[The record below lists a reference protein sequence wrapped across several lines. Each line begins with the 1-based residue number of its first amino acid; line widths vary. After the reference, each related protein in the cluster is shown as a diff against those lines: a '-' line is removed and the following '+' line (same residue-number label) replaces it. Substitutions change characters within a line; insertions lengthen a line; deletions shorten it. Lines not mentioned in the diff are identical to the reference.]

1 MCLFMF
7 SKFRIINYRQWH
19 PIGFIDRKFNLFC
32 FVQIENNGREW
43 LSFLVLFLLR
53 HAVAKRKIVE
63 PFVGHHQR
71 RINFTHK
78 LSATII
84 KFINK
89 PKWLLSLSDFEI
101 FVVAFGLEL
110 VPNFFLNRLDAHS
123 LKRGKK
129 TGSIVKMTVHKIYFS
144 LTHSTVETFFCS
156 FGPEKR
162 EFFFVD
168 NEKEKNLFDL
178 GKVEQIDAEKNESPE
193 TKRSL
198 HKQFSIE
205 EKSLIC
211 CVFRWTKRKKSY
223 FK

>member
-32 FVQIENNGREW
+32 FVQIENNEREW

-129 TGSIVKMTVHKIYFS
+129 TGSIVKMTVYKIYFS
-144 LTHSTVETFFCS
+144 LTHSTVETFFVR
-156 FGPEKR
+156 PRKKR
-162 EFFFVD
+162 I
-168 NEKEKNLFDL
+168 LFL
-178 GKVEQIDAEKNESPE
+178 
-193 TKRSL
+193 
-198 HKQFSIE
+198 SITRKKKTYLIW
-205 EKSLIC
+205 EKSS
-211 CVFRWTKRKKSY
+211 K
-223 FK
+223 